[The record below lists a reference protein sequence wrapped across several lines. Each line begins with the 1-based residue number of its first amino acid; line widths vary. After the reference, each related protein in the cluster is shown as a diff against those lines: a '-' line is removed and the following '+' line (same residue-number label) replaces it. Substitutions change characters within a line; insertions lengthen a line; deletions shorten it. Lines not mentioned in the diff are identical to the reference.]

1 MALKATVGLS
11 GQDQSGSFTTPAKA
25 TDLNRHGGT
34 IQLNR
39 EVLTGSTIAVRNKR
53 GTQVP
58 ARIVKQ
64 VSAVDGVRIYGIEF
78 IDDDDR
84 AKNFWGITF
93 PTV

>member
-1 MALKATVGLS
+1 MALKATVGLL
-11 GQDQSGSFTTPAKA
+11 GQDQIGAFTTPAKA
-25 TDLNRHGGT
+25 TDLNRYGGA

-39 EVLTGSTIAVRNKR
+39 ELLTGSTIAMRNKR
-53 GTQVP
+53 GTQVS
-58 ARIVKQ
+58 ARTVKQ